1 MSVQRLHY
9 ETFKSGSKTYF
20 NSSLFFPAEVRRDVF
35 ALYGFV
41 RVADN
46 YVDAVPQDAEGFRGF
61 RDSYRR
67 ALRAPGGEESSDP
80 IIAAFVELSR
90 RKAFA
95 AAWTDAFL
103 ESMAMDLA
111 DSGRRQYD
119 RLEDTLRYI
128 YGSAEVIGLFM
139 ARIMDLPPEADFSAG
154 RLGRAMQ
161 YINFIRDMDE
171 DRGLGRRYLPL
182 ADSGLQSL
190 EPDHVRNHPAE
201 FRAFV
206 QRQLALYRGW
216 QGEAE
221 AGYRFLPRR
230 YRIPIK
236 TAADMYNW
244 TARQIER
251 QPFVVFERKVKPSRG
266 RILLRVLG
274 NALGV

>member
-46 YVDAVPQDAEGFRGF
+46 YVDAVPQDAEGFLGF
-61 RDSYRR
+61 RERYRR
-67 ALRAPGGEESSDP
+67 AVGGEESSDP

-90 RKAFA
+90 RKAFE

-111 DSGRRQYD
+111 ESGRRQYD

-139 ARIMDLPPEADFSAG
+139 ARIMGLPPEADFSAG

-171 DRGLGRRYLPL
+171 DRRLGRRYLPL
-182 ADSGLQSL
+182 GGSGLQSL
-190 EPDHVRNHPAE
+190 EPAHVREHPGQ
-201 FRAFV
+201 FRAFLD
-206 QRQLALYRGW
+206 QQLALYRGW
-216 QGEAE
+216 QREAE
-221 AGYRFLPRR
+221 EGYRFLPRR